1 MQLLARK
8 LLKSPLL
15 DALEPGIAEWVRTDI
30 KLRTSL
36 GMLPRLLS
44 KKWEVRRAAE
54 RELSDTLAA
63 EFALPPDPTVRISEL
78 TVPGTTLR
86 IRRYRPAEVQPRYP
100 TQLWLHGGGFTSGAP
115 LELVNDSVLTHRV
128 SATGL
133 QVLALYYPLAPEHP
147 YPAAKDAALIA
158 ARAIRAHAA
167 ELEVD
172 PERFGTGG
180 NSAGAAIIASAALA
194 AGAAGERLFDHLHL
208 EVPPGTLRFDLPEG
222 ITDPIAG
229 PVGDQAQALIAAY
242 LPDGADD
249 GFASPADA
257 VEVVGMP
264 PTLIIGAEFDPLLP
278 RAERLAARLQQEGVP
293 VIFEILSGHLHASAT
308 VTARSDGAQHWQR
321 ITNEFLHS
329 AYAASPTGSLS

>member
-15 DALEPGIAEWVRTDI
+15 ATLEPGIAEWVRTDI

-44 KKWEVRRAAE
+44 RNWTVRRAAE

-63 EFALPPDPTVRISEL
+63 EFALPPEPSVRISEL
-78 TVPGTTLR
+78 TIPGTELR
-86 IRRYRPAEVQPRYP
+86 VRRYLPAGDQPRYA
-100 TQLWLHGGGFTSGAP
+100 TQLWLHGGGFVSGTP

-128 SATGL
+128 AATGL

-158 ARAIRAHAA
+158 ARAIREHSA
-167 ELEVD
+167 ELGVD
-172 PERFGTGG
+172 PERFGAGG
-180 NSAGAAIIASAALA
+180 NSAGAGIIASAALA
-194 AGAAGERLFDHLHL
+194 AGSLGEHLFNHLHL
-208 EVPPGTLRFDLPEG
+208 EVPPGTLRFDIPEG

-229 PVGDQAQALIAAY
+229 PVGDQARALIEGY

-278 RAERLAARLQQEGVP
+278 RAERLAARLEQEGVP
-293 VIFEILSGHLHASAT
+293 VIFEVLSGHLHASGS
-308 VTARSDGAQHWQR
+308 VTARSDRAQAWQR